1 MSKGSFIEKFQ
12 EVINMTIKSALSV
25 VAITAAL
32 AGASFAQGMTINGAA
47 VSDADM
53 GAVQERCDGLANA
66 AETESLTET
75 SDDASDENSAETT
88 ANNDA
93 NAGNDAVTANPPAVN
108 EAQNATST
116 IDLATIDLQA
126 CIDGG
131 FVTQ

>member
-1 MSKGSFIEKFQ
+1 MSKGSFIENFQ
-12 EVINMTIKSALSV
+12 EVIKMTIKSALSV
-25 VAITAAL
+25 LALTVALT
-32 AGASFAQGMTINGAA
+32 GASYAQGMTINGAA

-75 SDDASDENSAETT
+75 SDDGSEENSAETT

-93 NAGNDAVTANPPAVN
+93 NAGNDAVIANPPAVN
-108 EAQNATST
+108 GAQNATST
-116 IDLATIDLQA
+116 IDLATIDMQA

-131 FVTQ
+131 FVKQ

>member
-1 MSKGSFIEKFQ
+1 
-12 EVINMTIKSALSV
+12 MTIKSALSV
-25 VAITAAL
+25 VALTVAL
-32 AGASFAQGMTINGAA
+32 TGASFAQGMTLNGAA

-66 AETESLTET
+66 ATTESLTET
-75 SDDASDENSAETT
+75 SDDGSDENASEST

-93 NAGNDAVTANPPAVN
+93 NAGSDAVTSNPPAVN

-116 IDLATIDLQA
+116 IDLTTIDLQA

-131 FVTQ
+131 FVKQ